1 MIVTVTLWQLTVTP
15 HELKPFPSV
24 WVTWLSKLM
33 AGELQCYWS
42 IWFRTHYKYEK
53 LVSNFDSA
61 QWNARHRALLDGRI
75 SDLQAEGW
83 TVSVEGENWFEIAGR
98 SHPIK
103 VAGKPDILAIRE
115 GCAVIE
121 DCKTGRKKNSDL
133 YQILIYMLL
142 LPISTA
148 KCRGLRLAGRL
159 VYPDEVVEV
168 AGEQVNEEFK
178 AQFQKAI
185 AYLSST
191 IPARKIP
198 SFSAC
203 RYCDISAEYCPE
215 RVEENAAATEEHNL
229 F

>member
-1 MIVTVTLWQLTVTP
+1 
-15 HELKPFPSV
+15 
-24 WVTWLSKLM
+24 M
-33 AGELQCYWS
+33 ADELQCYWS

-61 QWNARHRALLDGRI
+61 QWNARHRALLDDRI

-83 TVSVEGENWFEIAGR
+83 AVSVEGENWFEIAGR

-115 GCAVIE
+115 GCAFIE
-121 DCKTGRKKNSDL
+121 DCKTGKKKNSDL
-133 YQILIYMLL
+133 YQILLYMLL
-142 LPISTA
+142 LPVSTA
-148 KCRGLRLAGRL
+148 KCRGLKLAGRL

-198 SFSAC
+198 SFPEC
-203 RYCDISAEYCPE
+203 RYCDVSAEYCRERMDSQPE
-215 RVEENAAATEEHNL
+215 PSQSEHEL